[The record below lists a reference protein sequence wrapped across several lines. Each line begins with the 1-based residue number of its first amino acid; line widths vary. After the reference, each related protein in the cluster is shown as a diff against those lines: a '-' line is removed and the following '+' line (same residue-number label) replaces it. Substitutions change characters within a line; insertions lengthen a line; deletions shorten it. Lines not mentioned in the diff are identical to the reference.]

1 MDRYKYSG
9 EHVDP
14 KNSNRIVNTTIY
26 PKIPAASTDLYI
38 ISRDGDRIDTL
49 ANQYYKDISRW
60 WIIATAN
67 NIGKG
72 TMEIPTGIQLRIPM
86 DIPKYVSEL
95 EKIQKG

>member
-9 EHVDP
+9 EHIDKKS
-14 KNSNRIVNTTIY
+14 KNRVINTTVY
-26 PKIPAASTDLYI
+26 PKLLPSNTDLYI

-49 ANQYYKDISRW
+49 ANKYYNDISKW
-60 WIIATAN
+60 WIIASAN

-72 TMEIPTGIQLRIPM
+72 TLEIPAGIQLRIPM
-86 DIPKYVSEL
+86 DIPKYTSEL